1 MAISS
6 RVTDNLQAPDMRGLL
21 SDMRPLPLLVI
32 SASALLVMGVV
43 MISSAS
49 MDMAAETLG
58 NSYHYVLRQLIFAG
72 LGLLA
77 ALVAVNVP
85 VAWWQRSGFLLLIVA
100 LVLLLLVLTPLGRT
114 VNGSTRWI
122 PMGLFNVQVSEVAK
136 LCLIAYLAGYLVRR
150 HDELMNTWMGFFK
163 PVVVLSFASFLLVI
177 EPDFGA
183 TVVLMTAAMGMI
195 FLSGVRLSR
204 FMPLIGLFVVL
215 GVLLVVTQP
224 YRIKR
229 VVSYLDPWK
238 DQFDTGYQLTQ
249 SLIAFGRGD
258 WAGVGLGNSVQKL
271 FFLPEAH
278 TDFVFA
284 IIAEEFGLFGSL
296 LVLGLFAVLV
306 LSGFVIA
313 RRAEKAGM
321 PFGACFCYGLVFL
334 LGLQAAVNMAV
345 STGLLPTKGLTLPL
359 VSYGGSSLIVTCIS
373 IGVIVRVEL
382 ERLDKLR
389 SEAGDKASSGKARKG
404 GAVYD

>member
-1 MAISS
+1 
-6 RVTDNLQAPDMRGLL
+6 
-21 SDMRPLPLLVI
+21 
-32 SASALLVMGVV
+32 
-43 MISSAS
+43 
-49 MDMAAETLG
+49 
-58 NSYHYVLRQLIFAG
+58 
-72 LGLLA
+72 
-77 ALVAVNVP
+77 
-85 VAWWQRSGFLLLIVA
+85 
-100 LVLLLLVLTPLGRT
+100 
-114 VNGSTRWI
+114 
-122 PMGLFNVQVSEVAK
+122 
-136 LCLIAYLAGYLVRR
+136 
-150 HDELMNTWMGFFK
+150 
-163 PVVVLSFASFLLVI
+163 
-177 EPDFGA
+177 
-183 TVVLMTAAMGMI
+183 MI

-204 FMPLIGLFVVL
+204 FMPLISLFTVL

-284 IIAEEFGLFGSL
+284 IIAEEFGLLGSL
-296 LVLGLFAVLV
+296 LVLGLFTVLV
-306 LSGFVIA
+306 VSGLVIA
-313 RRAEKAGM
+313 RRADKAGM

-334 LGLQAAVNMAV
+334 LGLQAAINMAV

-359 VSYGGSSLIVTCIS
+359 VSYGGSSLIVTS
-373 IGVIVRVEL
+373 VTIGVIVRVEL
-382 ERLDKLR
+382 ERLDRLR
-389 SEAGDKASSGKARKG
+389 SEAVAKAAGKGGKG

>member
-6 RVTDNLQAPDMRGLL
+6 RVTNNLQAPDMKGLL

-85 VAWWQRSGFLLLIVA
+85 VAWWQRSGFLLLMVA
-100 LVLLLLVLTPLGRT
+100 LILLLLVLTPLGRT

-204 FMPLIGLFVVL
+204 FRRGGGNAIAA
-215 GVLLVVTQP
+215 LL
-224 YRIKR
+224 
-229 VVSYLDPWK
+229 
-238 DQFDTGYQLTQ
+238 
-249 SLIAFGRGD
+249 
-258 WAGVGLGNSVQKL
+258 
-271 FFLPEAH
+271 H
-278 TDFVFA
+278 
-284 IIAEEFGLFGSL
+284 
-296 LVLGLFAVLV
+296 
-306 LSGFVIA
+306 
-313 RRAEKAGM
+313 
-321 PFGACFCYGLVFL
+321 GLVFL
-334 LGLQAAVNMAV
+334 LGLAQAAVNMAV
-345 STGLLPTKGLTLPL
+345 NTGLPTKGLTLPL

-389 SEAGDKASSGKARKG
+389 SEAGDKAPGKTRKG